1 MGATSVLLLV
11 VVAVVLVEA
20 TVLLL
25 AGPVGVGVPLAVDGT
40 ATSPVALYSEPL
52 YDSNIDML
60 DHVIYQSLLQCT
72 CAEHTRALPLVT
84 LYNMSKML
92 FK

>member
-1 MGATSVLLLV
+1 MGATAVLLLV

-25 AGPVGVGVPLAVDGT
+25 AGAVGVGVPLAVDGT

-60 DHVIYQSLLQCT
+60 DAISWLVDHVISVSLTVYT
-72 CAEHTRALPLVT
+72 CRGH
-84 LYNMSKML
+84 
-92 FK
+92 